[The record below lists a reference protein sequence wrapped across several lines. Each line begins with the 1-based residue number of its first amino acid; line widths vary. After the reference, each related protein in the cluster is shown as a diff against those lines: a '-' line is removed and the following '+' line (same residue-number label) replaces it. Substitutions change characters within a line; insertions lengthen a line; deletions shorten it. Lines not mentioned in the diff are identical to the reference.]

1 MRKGNRNS
9 MNKTAYVF
17 LATGFE
23 EVEALAVVD
32 ILYRSKID
40 VKMISITGENIVTS
54 SHGISIMADL
64 LFDDIKDTQA
74 DLLFLPGG
82 MPGTTNLGDHSGLC
96 QMLTEHFNAGKH
108 IAAVCAAPSVLGKL
122 GFLKGKKAT
131 CFPGFEDKLEG
142 ATVLTDDRSI
152 RVVSDGNITTS
163 RGMGTS
169 VELGLE
175 LIKILIDE
183 HTSDEIALATQTI

>member
-1 MRKGNRNS
+1 M
-9 MNKTAYVF
+9 
-17 LATGFE
+17 
-23 EVEALAVVD
+23 VV
-32 ILYRSKID
+32 
-40 VKMISITGENIVTS
+40 
-54 SHGISIMADL
+54 
-64 LFDDIKDTQA
+64 
-74 DLLFLPGG
+74 
-82 MPGTTNLGDHSGLC
+82 GT
-96 QMLTEHFNAGKH
+96 
-108 IAAVCAAPSVLGKL
+108 
-122 GFLKGKKAT
+122 KKAT

-175 LIKILIDE
+175 LVKILIDE

>member
-1 MRKGNRNS
+1 MK
-9 MNKTAYVF
+9 KAYTF

-32 ILYRSKID
+32 ILHRGGID
-40 VKMISITGENIVTS
+40 VKTISMTDDKLVTS

-108 IAAVCAAPSVLGKL
+108 IASVCAAPSVLGKL

-175 LIKILIDE
+175 LVKILLDE